1 MPRTDSKNR
10 LLSRIRRILR
20 FSLSLLKAIFKGS
33 ANLFQFGTKQL
44 LFELSLATL
53 VVGLSYLFTVW
64 GISLNIAL
72 LLAIAIALGLF
83 LVAIYILYK
92 REPNQ
97 RLNVNK
103 YRGEIG
109 LARLISQT
117 VAEKESAQ
125 WHEYQDWLHD
135 IMLSRRQLL
144 DGKCLQWKVSSI
156 TYWRLSIFCIVVA
169 INKVK
174 QATLNIKRLR

>member
-1 MPRTDSKNR
+1 MPQTHSKNR
-10 LLSRIRRILR
+10 LLRKILQS
-20 FSLSLLKAIFKGS
+20 SLSLLKAIFQGS
-33 ANLFQFGTKQL
+33 ANLIRFATQQL

-53 VVGLSYLFTVW
+53 VIGLSYLFTTW
-64 GISLNIAL
+64 EISLNIAL
-72 LLAIAIALGLF
+72 ILAIAITLGLF
-83 LVAIYILYK
+83 LFAVCIFYK
-92 REPNQ
+92 LAGNKRPTA
-97 RLNVNK
+97 NK

-117 VAEKESAQ
+117 VAERNTQ

-144 DGKCLQWKVSSI
+144 DNKHPRWKVSLI
-156 TYWRLSIFCIVVA
+156 TYWRLSIFCVVVA

-174 QATLNIKRLR
+174 QVAFSISRSR